1 MAACPTCFTKVDI
14 TAAAVRAA
22 KYASAARD
30 RYERKYRQIKCDVA
44 EAVCASAAEKRTA
57 AGATP
62 CAPTLPVPAF
72 STGKHSQQWDPQ
84 WGPHCDDWDDG
95 DAPQQVVPPGREWD
109 ISRDPQCQ
117 FTDDESD
124 DGQDPQWHPDSE
136 EWDVPHDLRCRRF
149 TCRGEPDPPEVA
161 DVETDAD
168 PRMADADQIPPPND
182 PNRRLNP

>member
-1 MAACPTCFTKVDI
+1 MAACPTCFTKVDT

-72 STGKHSQQWDPQ
+72 STGKTILAVGSTSTTP
-84 WGPHCDDWDDG
+84 
-95 DAPQQVVPPGREWD
+95 
-109 ISRDPQCQ
+109 
-117 FTDDESD
+117 
-124 DGQDPQWHPDSE
+124 
-136 EWDVPHDLRCRRF
+136 
-149 TCRGEPDPPEVA
+149 
-161 DVETDAD
+161 
-168 PRMADADQIPPPND
+168 
-182 PNRRLNP
+182 